1 MDKDKSK
8 RANPSPHEASGV
20 EISIQQIH
28 AEYGLKYARDVRA
41 TDTGYLSLFC
51 LKPNRH
57 DLPTFSAR
65 WDSAAN
71 TVDID
76 LLGDA
81 NESSLFKSNDAEAAG
96 YTGHHSAM
104 LGPSAYLVDIRRPP
118 TGTIFVGEIRLDV
131 SLIFQRHETLQGEV
145 GEIKDDLTISIVCP
159 DCGPVKAALPD
170 PTGLVYCSKC
180 GTDVRR
186 SFQRGLMNIKKV
198 GVLGCGLMGSGIAQV
213 CATAGFDVTVL
224 EVEQKYLDKGFAG
237 IEKSLAKFAERP
249 VEKGGITP
257 QQKDAIRARLRGTT
271 NKAELADCDI
281 VIEAI
286 IENVDEKKKMYA
298 SIDGVVKKDA
308 IFASN
313 TSSISVTELLTSV
326 KRPERFIG
334 LHFFN
339 PVPLMKLVEVV
350 RTIATAPEVYE
361 AAYLF
366 AQRLGKVPVRTSDK
380 TGFIV
385 NRLLVP
391 YLLDA
396 IRAYEEG
403 VGSIEDIDNA
413 MKLGCGYPMGPF
425 TLLDFV
431 GLDTTYYI
439 THVMYDEFKERRFAS
454 PPLLK
459 RMVMAGWY
467 GRKSGRGFYDYSDAA
482 KPVAGKF

>member
-1 MDKDKSK
+1 M
-8 RANPSPHEASGV
+8 E
-20 EISIQQIH
+20 
-28 AEYGLKYARDVRA
+28 
-41 TDTGYLSLFC
+41 
-51 LKPNRH
+51 
-57 DLPTFSAR
+57 
-65 WDSAAN
+65 
-71 TVDID
+71 
-76 LLGDA
+76 
-81 NESSLFKSNDAEAAG
+81 
-96 YTGHHSAM
+96 
-104 LGPSAYLVDIRRPP
+104 
-118 TGTIFVGEIRLDV
+118 
-131 SLIFQRHETLQGEV
+131 
-145 GEIKDDLTISIVCP
+145 
-159 DCGPVKAALPD
+159 
-170 PTGLVYCSKC
+170 
-180 GTDVRR
+180 
-186 SFQRGLMNIKKV
+186 IKKV

-224 EVEQKYLDKGFAG
+224 EVDQKFIDKGFAG

-249 VEKGGITP
+249 PEKGGITA
-257 QQKDAIRARLRGTT
+257 QQKDEIRARLKGTT
-271 NKAELADCDI
+271 NRADMAHCDI
-281 VIEAI
+281 IIEAI
-286 IENVDEKKKMYA
+286 IENVAEKAKMYA
-298 SIDGVVKKDA
+298 SIDEVLKKHA

-313 TSSISVTELLTSV
+313 TSSISITELMTAT

-334 LHFFN
+334 MHFFN

-350 RTIATAPEVYE
+350 RTVATADDVYE
-361 AAYLF
+361 AAYEF
-366 AQRLGKVPVRTSDK
+366 AKKLGKVPVRTSDK

-459 RMVMAGWY
+459 RLVMAGWY
-467 GRKSGRGFYDYSDAA
+467 GKKSGKGFYDYSDPN
-482 KPVAGKF
+482 KPVANRL